1 MFVMKGSDRKRA
13 MEVTTP
19 KGEGLR
25 FYFLCSLL
33 LAFLRPVAP
42 SSVTKAKGPITEST
56 FVSVPEFANATEGVD
71 TSSVSDYSDDGE
83 NEAAEEDAQEAIQ
96 EERSSS
102 PKKRFQQRP
111 GIKGPKQKQSPRI
124 NMTLEIPKDVWVP
137 RKHPF
142 DLVLFTTA
150 EASKVSSA
158 L

>member
-1 MFVMKGSDRKRA
+1 

-19 KGEGLR
+19 KGERLR
-25 FYFLCSLL
+25 FSFLCSLL

-56 FVSVPEFANATEGVD
+56 FVSVPESANATEGVD

-83 NEAAEEDAQEAIQ
+83 NEAAEEDAIQ

>member
-1 MFVMKGSDRKRA
+1 M
-13 MEVTTP
+13 P
-19 KGEGLR
+19 L
-25 FYFLCSLL
+25 
-33 LAFLRPVAP
+33 AP

-56 FVSVPEFANATEGVD
+56 FVSVPESANATEGVD

-83 NEAAEEDAQEAIQ
+83 NEAVEEDAIQ